1 MKKGIKIIFYCGF
14 FLATFLLFVYWMF
27 PADALKGRVMAVL
40 EEALGSEYQVEIGS
54 FGLSRLT
61 GAVMKEVSVSRIE
74 EGKKM
79 PVWKADKIRGRAG
92 IFSLIFGSPKI
103 RFDIQSEA
111 GRFRG
116 VAHQAEEGWFV
127 EADLKGIDL
136 SKFPLV
142 RKTTGLQL
150 NSQIEGALS
159 FQYNPK
165 QPLNTTGEFQL
176 VIEKLILKK
185 SELTLGEMGTFPL
198 PDLSLASSESAIK
211 AKLEKGSINF
221 DQLELKGD
229 DFLLE
234 LKGRIFL
241 AAQMINYRMNLQGKF
256 RFSPKIW
263 QVLDPVLPEKFV
275 TELKKQKG
283 AEETLPIN
291 FDGPFSSPQIY
302 SGPVKIYP
310 FQPF

>member
-1 MKKGIKIIFYCGF
+1 MNKSLKIGFYAGF

-27 PADALKGRVMAVL
+27 PADALKGRVMTAA
-40 EEALGSEYQVEIGS
+40 EEALGSDYQVEIGS
-54 FGLSRLT
+54 FKLSRLT
-61 GAVMKEVSVSRIE
+61 GAVMREIEVSQMA
-74 EGKKM
+74 EGKKV

-92 IFSLIFGSPKI
+92 IFSLILGSPKV
-103 RFDIQSEA
+103 RFDVWSEA
-111 GRFRG
+111 LRLKGM
-116 VAHQAEEGWFV
+116 AHQTEEGWFV
-127 EADLKGIDL
+127 EGRLTGVDL
-136 SKFPLV
+136 SKLPLV
-142 RKTTGLQL
+142 RRTTGLQL
-150 NSQIEGALS
+150 SSKMEGDLTL
-159 FQYNPK
+159 QYNPK
-165 QPLNTTGEFQL
+165 QPLNTTGDLRFS
-176 VIEKLILKK
+176 IEKLTLKK

-198 PDLSLASSESAIK
+198 PDLSLAGGDSVIK
-211 AKLEKGSINF
+211 AKLEKGSLQF
-221 DQLELKGD
+221 DALELKGD
-229 DFLLE
+229 DFLLS

-241 AAQMINYRMNLQGKF
+241 AAQMINYRMNLQGEF

-283 AEETLPIN
+283 AEDALPIN